1 MYRTDLPLTPLHLL
15 RFHGVRSSETTQ
27 CSTSLTTYQ
36 NVSAILRSCWSYVAV
51 RANAPVGNFTMINS
65 LQHTCA
71 IPMYRRHREQQE
83 NTWSVFLLHQFYVL
97 CRLRCEYARFCV
109 QGFLFWFYA
118 LYINFYL
125 FIHTFVIKT
134 DAD

>member
-1 MYRTDLPLTPLHLL
+1 
-15 RFHGVRSSETTQ
+15 
-27 CSTSLTTYQ
+27 
-36 NVSAILRSCWSYVAV
+36 
-51 RANAPVGNFTMINS
+51 
-65 LQHTCA
+65 
-71 IPMYRRHREQQE
+71 MYRRHREQQE

-118 LYINFYL
+118 LYIIFYL